1 MRIAV
6 INETS
11 AADRNADIVAALSG
25 RGHDI
30 VNAGMQKAGEPPEL
44 QYIHTGLMT
53 GLLLHLKR
61 VGLVVGGC
69 GTGQGYLNSAMQYP
83 GVFCGHILTPLDAWL
98 FAQIN
103 DGNCISLMLNQGYG
117 WAGDVNLRM
126 IFDAYFS
133 VERGRG
139 FPAHRREPQRA
150 SRTALWRVSEATHR
164 TWPEIIAALPDE
176 HLGPALSYPGMWEL
190 LDVAAIDDAAPSAEL
205 KSVLLARAPRGKG

>member
-11 AADRNADIVAALSG
+11 AADRNADILAALAG

-30 VNAGMQKAGEPPEL
+30 LNVGMKKNGEPPEL
-44 QYIHTGLMT
+44 QYIHTGLLT

-61 VGLVVGGC
+61 VDLVVGGC

-117 WAGDVNLRM
+117 WAGGVNLRM

-133 VERGRG
+133 VERGG
-139 FPAHRREPQRA
+139 GYPAQRQAPQRA
-150 SRTALWRVSEATHR
+150 SRLALGQISAVAHR
-164 TWPEIIAALPDE
+164 AWPEIIAALPDE
-176 HLGPALSYPGMWEL
+176 YIGPALSYPGVWEL
-190 LDVAAIDDAAPSAEL
+190 LDVAALQDADL
-205 KSVLLARAPRGKG
+205 KAAFLARAPAGKG